1 LVVDL
6 GLTEFAP
13 RYPRFLMCVCNVDL
27 FGGEAVVHVL
37 KARPRVYI
45 NGFIIRNSHCILAQQ
60 FLGIP

>member
-1 LVVDL
+1 MVDS

-13 RYPRFLMCVCNVDL
+13 RYLRFLMCACNVDL
-27 FGGEAVVHVL
+27 FCGEAVVHVL

-45 NGFIIRNSHCILAQQ
+45 NGFIIRNSHYILAQQ

>member
-1 LVVDL
+1 
-6 GLTEFAP
+6 
-13 RYPRFLMCVCNVDL
+13 MCVCNVDL

-37 KARPRVYI
+37 KAHSRVYI

>member
-6 GLTEFAP
+6 GLTEFAL
-13 RYPRFLMCVCNVDL
+13 RHPRFLMCVCNVDL
-27 FGGEAVVHVL
+27 FGGEAVVHVS
-37 KARPRVYI
+37 KTPRVYI

>member
-1 LVVDL
+1 M

-27 FGGEAVVHVL
+27 FGGEAVVHGL
-37 KARPRVYI
+37 KMRPRI
-45 NGFIIRNSHCILAQQ
+45 CFNGVIIPNSHYIPTQQ

>member
-1 LVVDL
+1 
-6 GLTEFAP
+6 
-13 RYPRFLMCVCNVDL
+13 MCVCNVDL

-37 KARPRVYI
+37 KARPRVYL